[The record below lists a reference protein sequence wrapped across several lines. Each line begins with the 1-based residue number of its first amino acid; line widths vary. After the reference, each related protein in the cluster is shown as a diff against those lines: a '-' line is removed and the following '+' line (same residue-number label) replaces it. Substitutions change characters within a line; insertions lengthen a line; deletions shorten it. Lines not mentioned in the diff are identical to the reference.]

1 MLSGYLIV
9 AVFPPSPSSLHV
21 TASVISVVIVEQWGV
36 CFAFSLSL
44 SVVLTTEAAGWGGG
58 EGAHGFSFSALV
70 FSCCWQ

>member
-58 EGAHGFSFSALV
+58 EGAHGSGL
-70 FSCCWQ
+70 